1 MKAIIK
7 KFNELT
13 TTELYEILK
22 LRAEI
27 FVVEQDCPYQDLDD
41 IDYDSLHIF
50 YEKDKKVVAYLII
63 FKRKNDPDA
72 VQIGRVVTLTHGSGL
87 GTKLMEEGI
96 KAIRDTSS
104 ARQAYLE
111 AQTYCIGFYE
121 KFGFKVIS
129 DEFILDGIPHVKMQ
143 LKI

>member
-1 MKAIIK
+1 MNLTIK
-7 KFNELT
+7 KFEKLT

-27 FVVEQDCPYQDLDD
+27 FVVEQNCPYQDLDD

-50 YEKDKKVVAYLII
+50 LEQNKKVVAYLRI
-63 FKRKNDPDA
+63 FQNKDDPDT

-87 GTKLMEEGI
+87 GKKLMEEGI
-96 KAIRDTSS
+96 KAIQETN
-104 ARQAYLE
+104 AKQAYLE

-121 KFGFKVIS
+121 RFGFKVIS
-129 DEFILDGIPHVKMQ
+129 PEFILDGIPHVKMQ
-143 LKI
+143 LQL